1 MALYQPS
8 QKQANPQMF
17 GVPGGVYLQQ
27 QQQQQKQQQQNAV
40 PLNTNQQNTM
50 LPQYNTHYNAQQQ
63 QMHQV
68 CLHGILLLEICW
80 FLL

>member
-27 QQQQQKQQQQNAV
+27 QQQQQQQMNAMAMNR
-40 PLNTNQQNTM
+40 PQGTA
-50 LPQYNTHYNAQQQ
+50 PQYNTQQQMFRAPQQQQQQ
-63 QMHQV
+63 QMYQV
-68 CLHGILLLEICW
+68 
-80 FLL
+80 